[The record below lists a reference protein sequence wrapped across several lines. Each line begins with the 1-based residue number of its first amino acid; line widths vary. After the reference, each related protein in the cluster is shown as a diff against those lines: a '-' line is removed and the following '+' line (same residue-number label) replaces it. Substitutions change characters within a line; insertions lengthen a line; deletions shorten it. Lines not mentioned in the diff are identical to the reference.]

1 MVNVPAVK
9 DTGLHYLISTLVIRD
24 FTEKSTLRVVAAWN
38 CLRELESHRRLQQL
52 STASSLIAAAAVAK
66 SSWCQYRST
75 LGTVIG
81 LIMPFL
87 PLPYIYAEHIFNRAT
102 LDLKNHKSTTTYQK

>member
-1 MVNVPAVK
+1 MK
-9 DTGLHYLISTLVIRD
+9 FSEMISTLVIRD

-75 LGTVIG
+75 LGTVTG
-81 LIMPFL
+81 LRPSRAIFVPPLFMQCIFPFV
-87 PLPYIYAEHIFNRAT
+87 
-102 LDLKNHKSTTTYQK
+102 